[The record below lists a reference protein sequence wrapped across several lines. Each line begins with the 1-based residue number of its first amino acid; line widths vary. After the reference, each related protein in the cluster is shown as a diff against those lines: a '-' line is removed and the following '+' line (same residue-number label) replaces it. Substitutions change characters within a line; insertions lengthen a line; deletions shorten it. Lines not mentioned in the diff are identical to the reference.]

1 MDTIDLQEAKLV
13 LAELLRI
20 HDEFEQISA
29 AGDRHRSITPEEL
42 GIYRERLAQLKVH
55 LKQRASTGT
64 IDGSKRRL
72 TWIEDAFYEPAIR
85 KASANF
91 SLRTNAPPSDWVTGL
106 YGPSSDISYLA
117 SQLQELLKEH
127 Q

>member
-1 MDTIDLQEAKLV
+1 MDTTDLHEARLV
-13 LAELLRI
+13 LAELLRV
-20 HDEFEQISA
+20 HDEFEEIAA
-29 AGDRHRSITPEEL
+29 AGDRHRSLAPDDLQDYRARLVEL
-42 GIYRERLAQLKVH
+42 KAH

-64 IDGSKRRL
+64 VDGSKRRP
-72 TWIEDAFYEPAIR
+72 TRIEDAFYEPAIR
-85 KASANF
+85 QASANF
-91 SLRTNAPPSDWVTGL
+91 SLRTNAPPSEWVTGL

>member
-1 MDTIDLQEAKLV
+1 MDTTDLHEARLV
-13 LAELLRI
+13 LAELLRV
-20 HDEFEQISA
+20 HDEFEEIAA
-29 AGDRHRSITPEEL
+29 AGDRHRSLAPHEL
-42 GIYRERLAQLKVH
+42 QSYRARLVELKAH

-64 IDGSKRRL
+64 VDGSKRRP
-72 TWIEDAFYEPAIR
+72 TRIEDAFYEPAIR
-85 KASANF
+85 QASANF
-91 SLRTNAPPSDWVTGL
+91 SLRTNAPPSEWVTGL